1 MAKKTTIKKQGQPEQ
16 PNQGQPNPEQVEQ
29 SNGNGP
35 VGATQTTGE
44 PIGTST
50 TDPDPTD
57 GNPQTEPTPPTKSGS
72 MAIPKRNSKQDV
84 KAKDPETVN
93 VPEPNAGNPHSD
105 DAVDRQMNVEQ
116 AVAYVMT
123 TNNPMGAARQ
133 LANQRKLVNVTGT
146 FKKLE
151 ELGHK

>member
-1 MAKKTTIKKQGQPEQ
+1 M
-16 PNQGQPNPEQVEQ
+16 EQ

-57 GNPQTEPTPPTKSGS
+57 GNPSTEPTPPTKSGS
-72 MAIPKRNSKQDV
+72 KAIPKRNSKQDV

-93 VPEPNAGNPHSD
+93 VPEPNAGNPPSD

-123 TNNPMGAARQ
+123 TSNPMGAARQ